1 MIIDEGGRRR
11 WRVLAAAIL
20 AAAIAAAVFPAG
32 CGDRRGPIV
41 IRDGVLVLENQT
53 AREWRN
59 VRVTINDH
67 FTGGVAKLLPGGLMT
82 APLRNFQSGFG
93 HHFEPWRMSVQKV
106 RVTATV
112 AGGDAVEIAW
122 PE

>member
-11 WRVLAAAIL
+11 WRLR
-20 AAAIAAAVFPAG
+20 AAAVFAAV
-32 CGDRRGPIV
+32 CLAACTERRGPIV
-41 IRDGVLVLENQT
+41 IHDGILVLENQT
-53 AREWRN
+53 VREWRD

-67 FTGGVAKLLPGGLMT
+67 FTGGVARLLPGGLMT

-93 HHFEPWRMSVQKV
+93 HRFEPWRMSVQKV
-106 RVTATV
+106 RVTATA
-112 AGGDAVEIAW
+112 AGGEAVEIGW